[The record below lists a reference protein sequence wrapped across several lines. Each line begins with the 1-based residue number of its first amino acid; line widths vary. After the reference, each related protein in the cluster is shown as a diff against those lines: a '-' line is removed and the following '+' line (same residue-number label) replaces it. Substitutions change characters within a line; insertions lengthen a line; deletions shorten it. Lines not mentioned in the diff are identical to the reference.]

1 MRCETSPGA
10 EWVLDP
16 FSCAAEEGEEEQYIK
31 TLGSY
36 ALTPDASEVALGAAL
51 SIMHT
56 HMSEGSRY
64 RAVIFKLRVFG
75 LPESRLELN
84 GEDYS
89 APFTDTCFNSKLYD
103 VSEDKEE
110 RRMQE
115 LERSAMALKFKFIA
129 EYKRDALAKIQLMGD
144 TWAKVRMTLGQLDPL
159 PGRVAI
165 PKAAKD
171 KKRARVAE
179 AASDD

>member
-1 MRCETSPGA
+1 M
-10 EWVLDP
+10 LDP

-31 TLGSY
+31 PLGSY

-56 HMSEGSRY
+56 HVHSEGSRY
-64 RAVIFKLRVFG
+64 KAVIVKLRVFG

-129 EYKRDALAKIQLMGD
+129 EYKRDALAQIQLMGD
-144 TWAKVRMTLGQLDPL
+144 TWAKVRTTLGQLDPL